1 MSSLPVSA
9 DPANDAEVGPPETAV
24 VQSVA
29 RGFAILEAVAAAP
42 DGIGLAELAKQVGLH
57 SSTTFHLVRTMLVL
71 GYVRQERATRRY
83 AVGAKLLALAARGV
97 TDRDLVALG
106 MPVLER
112 LAAETGENGY
122 LAIPSGESVVM
133 VARAQSQSLI
143 QLVDR
148 VGAVRPAYCTA
159 LGKIVLAG
167 MTPGAL
173 GAYIAGN
180 ELRPRTPRTI
190 TDPER
195 LRDEIARVRAEDVA
209 YDDGE
214 YDLELRCVAAPVR
227 DPRGRL
233 VGAIGVSG
241 PVWRITLQ
249 ALPAAAKAVQ
259 AAAAALSHQLGAAQE
274 PAAGQAGPYGE
285 AERGTLRRAPSRNG

>member
-1 MSSLPVSA
+1 MVSLPLKAV
-9 DPANDAEVGPPETAV
+9 PANDAAEVSPPETT
-24 VQSVA
+24 VA
-29 RGFAILEAVAAAP
+29 RGFAILETVAAAP

-57 SSTTFHLVRTMLVL
+57 SSTTFHLVRTMLML
-71 GYVRQERATRRY
+71 GYVRQDPETRRY
-83 AVGAKLLALAARGV
+83 AVGAKLLSLAARGV
-97 TDRDLVALG
+97 TDRDLIALG
-106 MPVLER
+106 TPVLEQ

-122 LAIPSGESVVM
+122 LAVPSGESVVM
-133 VARAQSQSLI
+133 IARAQSQSLI

-167 MTPGAL
+167 MTPAAL
-173 GAYIAGN
+173 EAYIAGN

-190 TDPER
+190 TDPDR
-195 LRDEIARVRAEDVA
+195 LREEIARVRAEGVA

-227 DPRGRL
+227 DLRGRL

-241 PVWRITLQ
+241 PVWRVTLQ
-249 ALPAAAKAVQ
+249 ALPAATQAVQ
-259 AAAAALSHQLGAAQE
+259 AAATALSRQLGAAEAPASAPAGE
-274 PAAGQAGPYGE
+274 PTATGRQAV
-285 AERGTLRRAPSRNG
+285 RRAAVTRR